1 VRPHWLLLIGLVS
14 CAACESNRPYGG
26 DRKVGRAPRQ
36 QGEAAPRVVLT
47 DDAGVEHPVDV
58 EVVRTEEDKRQG
70 LMWRRHL
77 DADAGMLFIMGEER
91 IHTFWMKNTYIS
103 LDMIF
108 IAKEMRVAGVAADT
122 VPESEELS
130 FVERPSSFVL
140 EVNAGWAR
148 AHGIDAGA
156 KVRFENVD
164 L

>member
-1 VRPHWLLLIGLVS
+1 VRPQWLFLIGLVS
-14 CAACESNRPYGG
+14 CAACENNRPYGDDQKIG
-26 DRKVGRAPRQ
+26 KPRAP
-36 QGEAAPRVVLT
+36 AAQPRVHLT
-47 DDAGVEHPVDV
+47 DQAGVEHAVDV
-58 EVVRTEEDKRQG
+58 EVVRSEEDKRQG

-108 IAKEMRVAGVAADT
+108 IAKEMRVAGVAANT
-122 VPESEELS
+122 VPGSEELS
-130 FVERPSSFVL
+130 FVERPSSYVL

-148 AHGIDAGA
+148 AHGIDTGA

-164 L
+164 P